1 MTLLSMLK
9 EQSKLKIKINN
20 LHQHFE
26 NIQCFLYFTKEELQD
41 FEDFTPLYL
50 PALELQLYI
59 VSNETNS
66 LLIATY
72 MYPCYKQTS
81 MQ

>member
-1 MTLLSMLK
+1 MTLLSMIK

-26 NIQCFLYFTKEELQD
+26 NIQCFLYFTKELQD

-50 PALELQLYI
+50 PVLELQLYI

-66 LLIATY
+66 LFIATY
-72 MYPCYKQTS
+72 MCHVV
-81 MQ
+81 ML